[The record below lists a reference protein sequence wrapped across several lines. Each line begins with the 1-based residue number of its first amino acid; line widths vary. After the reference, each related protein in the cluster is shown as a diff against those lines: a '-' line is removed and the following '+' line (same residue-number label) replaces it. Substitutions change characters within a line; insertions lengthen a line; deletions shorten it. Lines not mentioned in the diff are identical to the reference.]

1 MPKLQ
6 EIFTTV
12 AIVCHRYER
21 LDVWQNVFAII
32 LLWARKGVERLFEE
46 TVYKSIKTKK
56 EAKMKFSV
64 WDLKMPK
71 LAQIVEQSSG
81 ARHVYISV
89 FFFSDHCIKQID
101 SMLPWVCSVIDHR
114 GRQNVVKTSVT
125 NSPAARVS
133 LLFFN
138 HILTSS
144 VIYYWTG
151 ARQHGIFLLIFTR
164 RRAGPFCVQNNK
176 TAVISV

>member
-21 LDVWQNVFAII
+21 LDVLQNVFAII

-56 EAKMKFSV
+56 EAEMKFSV
-64 WDLKMPK
+64 WDLKMPG

-81 ARHVYISV
+81 MGQVCVSIFFLFWSLYKTNKKWGKNISDTLACG
-89 FFFSDHCIKQID
+89 S
-101 SMLPWVCSVIDHR
+101 R
-114 GRQNVVKTSVT
+114 ATS
-125 NSPAARVS
+125 
-133 LLFFN
+133 LFF
-138 HILTSS
+138 HVLTSS
-144 VIYYWTG
+144 VIYYWTDAG
-151 ARQHGIFLLIFTR
+151 QHGIYFLNIHYTHYLSSYWLR
-164 RRAGPFCVQNNK
+164 GY
-176 TAVISV
+176 S